1 MLHTLS
7 EARTA
12 VKRFVGSGT
21 CDTDTLNAAINE
33 ALERLLDLQPWEFLK
48 RNIRITTCN
57 NCIALP
63 YEAETVLAADLN
75 GIPGRAY
82 GQMYQFLASGP
93 GDFATH
99 GGGSGFRDLAD
110 MGDQWPIMYDIPTS
124 YPTDNNSANDVYP
137 EGMRLAAFSTNGTDA
152 ATGTLTVI
160 GKNFKNEDVTEE
172 LRIQKWHGGVEG
184 ELQGRWDKSLKLSTY
199 YFKEITRVIKSETK
213 GYVCLYSV
221 DPVRDFMFNLAKYH
235 PKQLIPGF
243 RRYRITNK
251 NYGEFTSILAMVR
264 LRLVPLVSDNDIL
277 PIDSIQPL
285 KLMVMA
291 ITAENAKDAASAT
304 TYMGAA
310 MAALAKREEAKTL
323 TLGTPAILNMD
334 HRLSIGRR
342 INGRGCL

>member
-33 ALERLLDLQPWEFLK
+33 ALERLLDLQPWECLK

-57 NCIALP
+57 NCISLP
-63 YEAETVLAADLN
+63 YEAETVLAVDLN

-110 MGDQWPIMYDIPTS
+110 MGDQWPTMFDIPTS
-124 YPTDNNSANDVYP
+124 YPTSDTDDVYP
-137 EGMRLAAFSTNGTDA
+137 EGMRLAAFSTNGADA
-152 ATGTLTVI
+152 VLASVTVV
-160 GKNFKNEDVTEE
+160 GKNFKNEDVTEDVK
-172 LRIQKWHGGVEG
+172 IQKWHGGVEG
-184 ELQGRWDKSLKLSTY
+184 ELQGRWDRSLKLSTNS
-199 YFKEITRVIKSETK
+199 FKEIIRVLKPETK
-213 GYVCLYSV
+213 GYVCLYAV
-221 DPVRDFMFNLAKYH
+221 DPSRDFMFNLAKYH
-235 PKQLIPGF
+235 PKQTIPGF

-251 NYGEFTSILAMVR
+251 SYGEFTSILAMVR
-264 LRLVPLVSDNDIL
+264 LRHVPLVSDNDIL

-291 ITAENAKDAASAT
+291 ITAENAKDAASAA

-310 MAALAKREEAKTL
+310 QAAMTKREEAKTM

-334 HRLSIGRR
+334 YRLSIGRR
-342 INGRGCL
+342 VNGRGCL